1 MAEISAT
8 VDYSSKDEDI
18 ALAVKGGIDAHINQK
33 QQDFAIPR
41 QP

>member
-8 VDYSSKDEDI
+8 VDYSSENEDI
-18 ALAVKGGIDAHINQK
+18 ALAVKGGIEAHIDQK
-33 QQDFAIPR
+33 QQDIAMPR